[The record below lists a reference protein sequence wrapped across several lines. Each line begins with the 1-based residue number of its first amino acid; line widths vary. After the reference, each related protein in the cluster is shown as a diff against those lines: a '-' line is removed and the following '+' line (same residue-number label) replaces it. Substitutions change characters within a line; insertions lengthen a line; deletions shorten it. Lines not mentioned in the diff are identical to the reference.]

1 MRAKKLNKAVLQLT
15 DSNLHAVISVG
26 EAREVGHEKADRED
40 DGKPLYLKRI

>member
-1 MRAKKLNKAVLQLT
+1 MPAKKPNETALRLT

-26 EAREVGHEKADRED
+26 EGRAIEHEKVDRED